1 MDILLVLL
9 RLLHII
15 AAFVWIALGLTQV
28 LFVGPAVGKSGE
40 SGLRFLKALLTKTAF
55 PMAFPIAAGLTV
67 LAGIL
72 LYFVSNSASHF
83 STTGN
88 IVLGIG
94 AASGLL
100 AAGHGGAVTGR
111 ITGDM
116 AKALVQYV
124 PDDHSPISAE
134 GLQALR
140 GYAMKLAS
148 HGRISLV
155 LMIVALVGMGAARYL

>member
-100 AAGHGGAVTGR
+100 AAGHGGAVVGSRDVFGSSLGR
-111 ITGDM
+111 R
-116 AKALVQYV
+116 
-124 PDDHSPISAE
+124 
-134 GLQALR
+134 R
-140 GYAMKLAS
+140 GYGAWFPWTASAFAVLAPW
-148 HGRISLV
+148 R
-155 LMIVALVGMGAARYL
+155 VAKSAAAPVKRSIIDPLR